1 MGDTPDMQEILQR
14 LEVVE
19 HKLGIYFVPN
29 AEPILEELCEKVD
42 AITLQNILR
51 EVEAKVLALAM
62 MGYKAPALKGIKAA
76 MSKKSWEMISDDI
89 QYNVKLGVTEA
100 GIRQAHLEMMSII
113 KRMESK
119 GQLALKISNPSPE
132 LADWM
137 KRNADPTGTSF
148 KKVEGLDAWKRDVLD
163 KLG

>member
-1 MGDTPDMQEILQR
+1 MADTPDLSEIVQR

-29 AEPILEELCEKVD
+29 AEPILEELVEKLD
-42 AITLQNILR
+42 PLTLQNILR

-62 MGYKAPALKGIKAA
+62 MGYKAPALKGLKAA
-76 MSKKSWEMISDDI
+76 MSKKSWEMIADDV
-89 QYNVKLGVTEA
+89 QYHMKLGVTEA

-119 GQLALKISNPSPE
+119 GQLVLKISNPSPE

-137 KRNADPTGTSF
+137 KRNADPAATSF
-148 KKVEGLDAWKRDVLD
+148 KKVEGLDVWKKDLLD
-163 KLG
+163 KT